1 VRPTPPR
8 PLKQRPILGRSR
20 ALASNRHRPLLRPLL
35 PAPLPML
42 LLHRLRPRRNQPPAT
57 WRNSSQALRT
67 HLSSNINHKSADRN
81 VLQSGY

>member
-20 ALASNRHRPLLRPLL
+20 ALLRPLLRPLL

-42 LLHRLRPRRNQPPAT
+42 PLHRLRPRRNLPPAT
-57 WRNSSQALRT
+57 RRNSSQALRT